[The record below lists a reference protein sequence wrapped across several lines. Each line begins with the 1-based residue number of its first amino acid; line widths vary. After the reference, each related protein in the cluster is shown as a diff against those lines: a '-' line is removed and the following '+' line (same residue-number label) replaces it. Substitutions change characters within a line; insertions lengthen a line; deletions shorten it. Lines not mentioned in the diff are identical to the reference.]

1 MVNRELQEA
10 IQGILRYNWV
20 PTNILRLS
28 PQQWTQA
35 EILLRTMLKYHLG
48 YTLHSIE
55 FLETMI

>member
-10 IQGILRYNWV
+10 IREILRYNWV
-20 PTNILRLS
+20 PTNALRLS
-28 PQQWTQA
+28 AQQWTQA
-35 EILLRTMLKYHLG
+35 ETLLRTMLKHHLG

>member
-10 IQGILRYNWV
+10 IRGILRYNWV
-20 PTNILRLS
+20 PTNALWLS
-28 PQQWTQA
+28 VQQWTQA